1 MRVGSAIATSTCGR
15 EPASTL
21 DVAGLRAEDGRVCG
35 LEKQRPYQRPLALA
49 DHRDRVQDID
59 VATDC
64 RLFGCRSSG
73 TCREPRQSQDDRSA
87 TSLDQSLVPALQ
99 SALAMHPAV
108 LRSEIIDRRWLRWQR
123 MIIVPVALTNVVLA
137 SLAGLPR
144 IRVVALAAITAVFVG
159 LILMDVRH
167 QGGCPSSCPRSWLP
181 RASLIAS
188 VVGGWLLTALTGGL
202 SSPFL
207 VFLASPV
214 LITWAAGRPGR
225 EAVAAIATMV
235 VSVATLGL
243 LPDPWID
250 AGLTPRAHAV
260 LLGWSVLLFAVV
272 VGTQVKMLVA
282 GLASMLAALDSV
294 RNGVLDDVGGRPR
307 ALETMGAKLA
317 HELKNPLAAIKSLI
331 QLEADAAQ
339 AGEPRSQRRH
349 EVMVSEVARMESILR
364 DYLSFSR
371 PLDEVDDLERAE
383 VDVAAL
389 AGEVVA
395 VFEGRA
401 DAAGVRLSHRG
412 GARVRADARRLREA
426 LLNLTSNAL
435 EATPRGGS
443 VEIVVAIVDGLVEVA
458 VRDTG
463 TGLSPQVAERIGTP
477 FFTTR
482 DSGTGLGVVIARSA
496 IVQHGGTLRFTGRS
510 GGGTTATISLP
521 PWPGHGSRTDGPR
534 PAR

>member
-1 MRVGSAIATSTCGR
+1 V
-15 EPASTL
+15 
-21 DVAGLRAEDGRVCG
+21 
-35 LEKQRPYQRPLALA
+35 LAL
-49 DHRDRVQDID
+49 HR
-59 VATDC
+59 
-64 RLFGCRSSG
+64 
-73 TCREPRQSQDDRSA
+73 EN
-87 TSLDQSLVPALQ
+87 
-99 SALAMHPAV
+99 AMHPAV
-108 LRSEIIDRRWLRWQR
+108 LRSEIIDRRWLRWHR
-123 MIIVPVALTNVVLA
+123 MIIVPVAMANVVLA
-137 SLAGLPR
+137 SLAGLPK

-167 QGGCPSSCPRSWLP
+167 QGRCPSAWLP

-188 VVGGWLLTALTGGL
+188 VVGGWLLTVLTGGL

-225 EAVAAIATMV
+225 EAIGAVATMMV
-235 VSVATLGL
+235 CVATLPI
-243 LPDPWID
+243 LPAAWTD
-250 AGLTPRAHAV
+250 AALTPRAHAL

-282 GLASMLAALDSV
+282 GLASMLSALDSV
-294 RNGVLDDVGGRPR
+294 RNGVLGDVSGRTR
-307 ALETMGAKLA
+307 ALETVGAKVA

-331 QLEADAAQ
+331 QLEAEAAA

-349 EVMVSEVARMESILR
+349 EVMVSEVARMEAILR
-364 DYLSFSR
+364 EYLSFSR
-371 PLDEVDDLERAE
+371 PLDELDRDE

-401 DAAGVRLSHRG
+401 DTAGVRLSHRG
-412 GARVRADARRLREA
+412 GAVVRADARRLREA

-443 VEIVVAIVDGLVEVA
+443 VEISVAIVDGHVEVA

-463 TGLSPQVAERIGTP
+463 IGLSPQVAERIGTP

-496 IVQHGGTLRFTGRS
+496 IVQHGGTLEFTGRA

-521 PWPGHGSRTDGPR
+521 PWQSHGPRTDGPR
-534 PAR
+534 ASR

>member
-1 MRVGSAIATSTCGR
+1 
-15 EPASTL
+15 
-21 DVAGLRAEDGRVCG
+21 
-35 LEKQRPYQRPLALA
+35 
-49 DHRDRVQDID
+49 
-59 VATDC
+59 
-64 RLFGCRSSG
+64 
-73 TCREPRQSQDDRSA
+73 
-87 TSLDQSLVPALQ
+87 
-99 SALAMHPAV
+99 MHPAV
-108 LRSEIIDRRWLRWQR
+108 LRSEIIDRRWLRWHR
-123 MIIVPVALTNVVLA
+123 MIIVPVAMANVVLA
-137 SLAGLPR
+137 SLAGLPK

-159 LILMDVRH
+159 LILMDARH
-167 QGGCPSSCPRSWLP
+167 QGLGRCPSTWIS

-188 VVGGWLLTALTGGL
+188 VVGGWLLTVLTGGL

-225 EAVAAIATMV
+225 EAIGAVATMM
-235 VSVATLGL
+235 VSVATLPF
-243 LPDPWID
+243 LPDAWTN
-250 AGLTPRAHAV
+250 AALTERAHAL

-294 RNGVLDDVGGRPR
+294 RNGVLGDVAGRTR
-307 ALETMGAKLA
+307 ALETVGAKVA

-331 QLEADAAQ
+331 QLEAEAAA
-339 AGEPRSQRRH
+339 AGEPRSLRRH
-349 EVMVSEVARMESILR
+349 EVMVSEVARMEAILR
-364 DYLSFSR
+364 EYLSYSR
-371 PLDEVDDLERAE
+371 PLDELDRDQ

-412 GARVRADARRLREA
+412 GAVVRADVRRLREA

-435 EATPRGGS
+435 EATPRGGC
-443 VEIVVAIVDGLVEVA
+443 VEIATAIVDGHVEVA
-458 VRDTG
+458 IRDTG
-463 TGLSPQVAERIGTP
+463 IGLTPQVAERIGTP

-496 IVQHGGTLRFTGRS
+496 IVQHGGTLEFTGRA

-521 PWPGHGSRTDGPR
+521 PWPSHGPRTDGPR